1 MSQFR
6 SSSSPVSKENMDRFD
21 ELVDDIR
28 DEAKS
33 FLEVEEARKFL
44 FDLQLAI
51 DMMLTEQFSI

>member
-1 MSQFR
+1 
-6 SSSSPVSKENMDRFD
+6 MDRFD